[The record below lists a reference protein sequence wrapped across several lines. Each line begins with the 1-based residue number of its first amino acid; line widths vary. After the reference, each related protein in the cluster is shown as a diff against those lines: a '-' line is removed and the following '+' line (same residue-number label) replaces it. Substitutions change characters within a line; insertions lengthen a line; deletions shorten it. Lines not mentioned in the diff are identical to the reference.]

1 MLLYVYHTNTESFQE
16 EVPKNVAVIFSGR
29 IKGYT
34 YIEQNLEALQKKYNA
49 TFFISLNKE
58 QKSEYIDRFCKK
70 FNIGDEQAII
80 QKTISPEWIRSF
92 DVGYHVPGGKESPH
106 VDYMYSMVKNIYSA
120 FSLIAPYQEKHNTQF
135 DCILFYRADIDSAEI
150 INITIP
156 LENTVYIPEEFDW
169 EGTNYQVA
177 YGNYDTMK
185 KYCDLV
191 NNIQKLCG
199 EQRAGYH
206 PETLLKRHLENEG
219 LNIVRFPFKYS
230 LHPKRH
236 EPIPEYDDIP

>member
-34 YIEQNLEALQKKYNA
+34 YVEQNLEALQKKYNA

-80 QKTISPEWIRSF
+80 QKSVSPEWIRSF
-92 DVGYHVPGGKESPH
+92 DVWYNVPEGH
-106 VDYMYSMVKNIYSA
+106 VDYMYSMVKNIHSA

-135 DCILFYRADIDSAEI
+135 DCILFYRADIHSEQI
-150 INITIP
+150 INITMP
-156 LENTVYIPEEFDW
+156 QENTVYIPEGADHY
-169 EGTNYQVA
+169 GINYQVA

-199 EQRAGYH
+199 EQHISYN
-206 PETLLKRHLENEG
+206 PETLLKHHLQNEG
-219 LNIVRFPFKYS
+219 LNIVRFPFNYS